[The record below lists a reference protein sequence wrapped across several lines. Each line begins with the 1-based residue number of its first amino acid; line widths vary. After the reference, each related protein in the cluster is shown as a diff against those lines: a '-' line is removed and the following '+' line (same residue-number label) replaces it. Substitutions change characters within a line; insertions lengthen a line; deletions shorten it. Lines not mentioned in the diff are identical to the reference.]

1 MNIFTANQVN
11 QVYVLKD
18 NSTVVANLDASH
30 QITKESDLGSIGVGK
45 SADGKSIYFKHY
57 GAGGVTRSDLIDIAN
72 IIDIKATVASKMN
85 RNLAS
90 AKIELN
96 TEALSD
102 SKPVA
107 GQDFVLNIEFQN
119 PIGMSPDNKYWK
131 YGVVHSTS
139 SMNASDFYK
148 KLALSIAKNM
158 SREAVQL
165 IKVYVN
171 IQGSSPNGGEVEV
184 TPNMAESDIKVGTGT
199 TANAVILKEV
209 AQDWILGV
217 KQQKPVLFTVNPT
230 YVNAGTASA
239 PNEVVWGN
247 VTYNTGKKTVGG
259 SDPKN
264 TITSDGVPASA
275 GEVTNSKLM
284 ADYEYFYMGE
294 RGDQYRMVGFPN
306 YIPTTYLVD
315 PTAKYGYDTIA
326 IHFAYVGANHS
337 VQKSEKDIT
346 ILVPRVKTDD
356 YDSAAATSVNPT
368 KKAALGATATSIL
381 NAINAAIDQGFVKM
395 GTSHTSGKLAVWDSN
410 GTLKASTQS
419 PS

>member
-11 QVYVLKD
+11 QVYVLKSD
-18 NSTVVANLDASH
+18 SSVVTLNSSSES
-30 QITKESDLGSIGVGK
+30 TKIPGNNSLGSIGLGK
-45 SADGKSIYFKHY
+45 TADGKSIYFKHY

-72 IIDIKATVASKMN
+72 IIDIKATPASKMA
-85 RNLAS
+85 RNLSS

-96 TEALSD
+96 TEAQSD

-139 SMNASDFYK
+139 SMTKSEFYK
-148 KLALSIAKNM
+148 KLALSIANNM

-171 IQGSSPNGGEVEV
+171 IQGSGVNGGEVEV
-184 TPNMAESDIKVGTGT
+184 TPGMAESNIKVGTGT
-199 TANAVILKEV
+199 TADAVILKEV
-209 AQDWILGV
+209 EQDWIPGV
-217 KQQKPVLFTVNPT
+217 KQQKPLVFTVNPT

-239 PNEVVWGN
+239 PNEVVWGD

-259 SDPKN
+259 TYPST

-315 PTAKYGYDTIA
+315 PTNAYGYDTVA

-346 ILVPRVKTDD
+346 ILVPRASSDD
-356 YDSAAATSVNPT
+356 SNAT
-368 KKAALGATATSIL
+368 KKAAIGAKTKSL
-381 NAINAAIDQGFVKM
+381 VDAIEAVYPVSYTKAESDAKYAAK
-395 GTSHTSGKLAVWDSN
+395 SN
-410 GTLKASTQS
+410 G
-419 PS
+419 

>member
-11 QVYVLKD
+11 QVYVLKSD
-18 NSTVVANLDASH
+18 SSVVTLNSSSES
-30 QITKESDLGSIGVGK
+30 TKIPGNNSLGSIGVGK

-72 IIDIKATVASKMN
+72 IIDVKATPAPKMA

-90 AKIELN
+90 AKITLN
-96 TEALSD
+96 SEALSD

-107 GQDFVLNIEFQN
+107 GQDFVLRIQFQN
-119 PIGMSPDNKYWK
+119 PIGMSPDNQYWK
-131 YGVVHSTS
+131 FGVVHSTA
-139 SMNASDFYK
+139 SMTESDFYK

-165 IKVYVN
+165 VKVYVN
-171 IQGSSPNGGEVEV
+171 IQGSAPNGGEVEV
-184 TPNMAESDIKVGTGT
+184 TPNMAESDIKVGTGS

-209 AQDWILGV
+209 EQDWILGV
-217 KQQKPVLFTVNPT
+217 KQQKPTIFTVNPT
-230 YVNAGTASA
+230 WVNAGTASA
-239 PNEVVWGN
+239 PNEVVWGDVIYN
-247 VTYNTGKKTVGG
+247 NGKKVVGGADPYNTIDTSNAPAAAGTV
-259 SDPKN
+259 
-264 TITSDGVPASA
+264 I
-275 GEVTNSKLM
+275 NSKLM

-315 PTAKYGYDTIA
+315 PTNAYGYDTIA
-326 IHFAYVGANHS
+326 IHFAYIGANHS

-346 ILVPRVKTDD
+346 ILVPRASTDN
-356 YDSAAATSVNPT
+356 DSSDELLAVGA
-368 KKAALGATATSIL
+368 KAQSLL
-381 NAINAAIDQGFVKM
+381 NAINAATDQGFVKM
-395 GTSHTSGKLAVWDSN
+395 GTSHTSGKLAVWDSD

-419 PS
+419 PTT

>member
-18 NSTVVANLDASH
+18 SSTVVASLDAEH
-30 QITKESDLGSIGVGK
+30 QITKSNNLGSIGVGK

-85 RNLAS
+85 RNLTS
-90 AKIELN
+90 ALVKLN

-107 GQDFVLNIEFQN
+107 GQDFVLRIQFQN
-119 PIGMSPDNKYWK
+119 PVGMSPDNQYWK
-131 YGVVHSTS
+131 FGAVHSTA
-139 SMNASDFYK
+139 SMTASNFYL
-148 KLALSIAKNM
+148 KLASSIAKNM

-165 IKVYVN
+165 VKVYVTYST
-171 IQGSSPNGGEVEV
+171 SSKTEITANSDVSDTTSTFTNTYTGVLIEEVE
-184 TPNMAESDIKVGTGT
+184 
-199 TANAVILKEV
+199 
-209 AQDWILGV
+209 QDWILGV
-217 KQQKPVLFTVNPT
+217 KQQKPTVFTVNPT
-230 YVNAGTASA
+230 WVNAGTASA
-239 PNEVVWGN
+239 
-247 VTYNTGKKTVGG
+247 
-259 SDPKN
+259 
-264 TITSDGVPASA
+264 
-275 GEVTNSKLM
+275 GEITNSKLM

-326 IHFAYVGANHS
+326 IHFAYTGANHD

-356 YDSAAATSVNPT
+356 YDSDAATSVNPT

-381 NAINAAIDQGFVKM
+381 NAINAATDQGFLKKGPAAASGYIPVY
-395 GTSHTSGKLAVWDSN
+395 TSDGSIE
-410 GTLKASTQS
+410 ASAKKPGDIS
-419 PS
+419 

>member
-30 QITKESDLGSIGVGK
+30 QITKSNNLGSIGVGK

-72 IIDIKATVASKMN
+72 IIDIKATPAPKMA
-85 RNLAS
+85 RTLAS
-90 AKIELN
+90 AKVTLN
-96 TEALSD
+96 SEALSD

-107 GQDFVLNIEFQN
+107 GQDFVLRIQFQN
-119 PIGMSPDNKYWK
+119 PVGMSPDNQYWK
-131 YGVVHSTS
+131 FGVVHSTA
-139 SMNASDFYK
+139 SMTASNFYL
-148 KLALSIAKNM
+148 KLASSIAKNM

-165 IKVYVN
+165 VKVYVTYST
-171 IQGSSPNGGEVEV
+171 SSKTEITAASDVSNTTTFNQTYTGVLIEEVE
-184 TPNMAESDIKVGTGT
+184 
-199 TANAVILKEV
+199 
-209 AQDWILGV
+209 QDWILGV
-217 KQQKPVLFTVNPT
+217 KQQKPTVFTVNPT
-230 YVNAGTASA
+230 WVNAGTASA
-239 PNEVVWGN
+239 PNEVVWGDVIYN
-247 VTYNTGKKTVGG
+247 NGQKVVGGADPYNTVDTSNAPAAAG
-259 SDPKN
+259 S
-264 TITSDGVPASA
+264 IV
-275 GEVTNSKLM
+275 NSKLM

-315 PTAKYGYDTIA
+315 PTNAYGYDTVA

-346 ILVPRVKTDD
+346 ILVPRASTDN
-356 YDSAAATSVNPT
+356 DSSDELLAVGA
-368 KKAALGATATSIL
+368 KAQSLL
-381 NAINAAIDQGFVKM
+381 NAINAATDQGFVKM
-395 GTSHTSGKLAVWDSN
+395 GTSHTSGKLAVWDSD

-419 PS
+419 PT

>member
-30 QITKESDLGSIGVGK
+30 QITKSNNLGSIGVGK

-72 IIDIKATVASKMN
+72 IIDVKATPAPKMA
-85 RNLAS
+85 RTLAS
-90 AKIELN
+90 AKVTLN
-96 TEALSD
+96 SEALSD

-107 GQDFVLNIEFQN
+107 GQDFVLRIQFQN
-119 PIGMSPDNKYWK
+119 PVGMSPDNQYWK
-131 YGVVHSTS
+131 FGVVHSTA
-139 SMNASDFYK
+139 SMTASNFYL
-148 KLALSIAKNM
+148 KLASSIAKNM

-165 IKVYVN
+165 VKVYVTYST
-171 IQGSSPNGGEVEV
+171 SSKTEITANSDVSNTTTFNQTYTGVLIEEVE
-184 TPNMAESDIKVGTGT
+184 
-199 TANAVILKEV
+199 
-209 AQDWILGV
+209 QDWILGV
-217 KQQKPVLFTVNPT
+217 KQQKPTIFTVNPT
-230 YVNAGTASA
+230 WVNAGTASA
-239 PNEVVWGN
+239 PNEVVWGDVIYN
-247 VTYNTGKKTVGG
+247 NGKKVVGGADPYNTIDTSNAPAAAG
-259 SDPKN
+259 S
-264 TITSDGVPASA
+264 IV
-275 GEVTNSKLM
+275 NSKLM

-315 PTAKYGYDTIA
+315 PTNAYGYDTVA

-346 ILVPRVKTDD
+346 ILVPRASTDN
-356 YDSAAATSVNPT
+356 DSTDELLAVGA
-368 KKAALGATATSIL
+368 KAQSLL
-381 NAINAAIDQGFVKM
+381 NAINAATDQGFVKM
-395 GTSHTSGKLAVWDSN
+395 GSSHTSGKLAVWDSD

-419 PS
+419 PT

>member
-11 QVYVLKD
+11 QVYVLKSD
-18 NSTVVANLDASH
+18 STVVANLDASH
-30 QITKESDLGSIGVGK
+30 QITKSSNLGSIGVGK

-72 IIDIKATVASKMN
+72 IIDVKATVASKMN
-85 RNLAS
+85 RNLTS
-90 AKIELN
+90 ALVKLN

-107 GQDFVLNIEFQN
+107 GQDFVLRIQFQN
-119 PIGMSPDNKYWK
+119 PVGMSPDNQYWK
-131 YGVVHSTS
+131 FGVVHSTA
-139 SMNASDFYK
+139 SMTASNFYL
-148 KLALSIAKNM
+148 KLASSIAKNM

-165 IKVYVN
+165 VKVYVTYST
-171 IQGSSPNGGEVEV
+171 SSKTEITAASDVSNTTTFNQTYTGVLIEEVE
-184 TPNMAESDIKVGTGT
+184 
-199 TANAVILKEV
+199 
-209 AQDWILGV
+209 QDWILGV
-217 KQQKPVLFTVNPT
+217 KQQKPTIFTVNPT

-239 PNEVVWGN
+239 PNEVVWGDVFYSN
-247 VTYNTGKKTVGG
+247 GRSTVGG

-264 TITSDGVPASA
+264 TINTDDAPASA

-326 IHFAYVGANHS
+326 IHFAYVGANHA

-356 YDSAAATSVNPT
+356 YDSDAATSVNPT

-381 NAINAAIDQGFVKM
+381 NAINAATDQGFVKM
-395 GTSHTSGKLAVWDSN
+395 GSSHTSGKLAVWDSD

-419 PS
+419 PT

>member
-11 QVYVLKD
+11 QVYVLKSD
-18 NSTVVANLDASH
+18 SSVVTLNSSSES
-30 QITKESDLGSIGVGK
+30 TKIPGNNSLGSIGVGK

-72 IIDIKATVASKMN
+72 IIDVKATPAPKMA

-90 AKIELN
+90 AKITLN
-96 TEALSD
+96 SEALSD

-107 GQDFVLNIEFQN
+107 GQDFVLRIQFQN
-119 PIGMSPDNKYWK
+119 PIGMSPDNQYWK
-131 YGVVHSTS
+131 FGVVHSTA
-139 SMNASDFYK
+139 SMTASDFYK

-165 IKVYVN
+165 VKVYVN
-171 IQGSSPNGGEVEV
+171 IQGSAPNGGEVEV
-184 TPNMAESDIKVGTGT
+184 TPNMAESDIKVGTGS

-209 AQDWILGV
+209 EQDWILGV
-217 KQQKPVLFTVNPT
+217 KQQKPTIFTVNPT
-230 YVNAGTASA
+230 WVNAGTASA
-239 PNEVVWGN
+239 PNEVVWGDVIYN
-247 VTYNTGKKTVGG
+247 NGKKVVGGADPYNTIDTSNAPAAAGTV
-259 SDPKN
+259 
-264 TITSDGVPASA
+264 I
-275 GEVTNSKLM
+275 NSKLM

-315 PTAKYGYDTIA
+315 PTNAYGYDTIA
-326 IHFAYVGANHS
+326 IHFAYIGANHS

-346 ILVPRVKTDD
+346 ILVPRASTDN
-356 YDSAAATSVNPT
+356 DSSDELLAVGA
-368 KKAALGATATSIL
+368 KAQSLL
-381 NAINAAIDQGFVKM
+381 NAINAATDQGFVKM
-395 GTSHTSGKLAVWDSN
+395 GTSHTSGKLAVWDSD

-419 PS
+419 PTT

>member
-11 QVYVLKD
+11 QVYVLKSD
-18 NSTVVANLDASH
+18 STVVANLDASH
-30 QITKESDLGSIGVGK
+30 QITKESNLGSIGVGK

-72 IIDIKATVASKMN
+72 IIDVKATPASKMA
-85 RNLAS
+85 RNLSS

-131 YGVVHSTS
+131 FGVVHSTS
-139 SMNASDFYK
+139 SMDQSEFYK

-171 IQGSSPNGGEVEV
+171 IQGSGANGGEVEV
-184 TPNMAESDIKVGTGT
+184 TSNMAESDIKVGTGT

-209 AQDWILGV
+209 EQDWILGV

-259 SDPKN
+259 TYPS
-264 TITSDGVPASA
+264 TTVTSDGVPASA

-368 KKAALGATATSIL
+368 KKAAIGAKTKSL
-381 NAINAAIDQGFVKM
+381 VDAIEAVYPVSYTKAESDAKYAAK
-395 GTSHTSGKLAVWDSN
+395 SN
-410 GTLKASTQS
+410 G
-419 PS
+419 